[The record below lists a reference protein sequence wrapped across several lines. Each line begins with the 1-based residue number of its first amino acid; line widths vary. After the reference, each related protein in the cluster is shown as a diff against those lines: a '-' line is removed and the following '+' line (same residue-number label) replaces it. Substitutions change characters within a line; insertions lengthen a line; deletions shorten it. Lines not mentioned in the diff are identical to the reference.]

1 MRILTSLRS
10 TISALFHRSLVEKE
24 IEEELRA
31 HIQDRANDLER
42 SGVPGAE
49 AERRARLEF
58 GGYQKF
64 KEEIREAQ
72 GTHSLETLI
81 QDLRYA
87 LRMLRRSP
95 GFTAVAVL
103 TLTLGIGANTAFF
116 SVTDT
121 LLLRSL
127 PFHRPDRIAL
137 LQNALVEN
145 SFPPHDTAKQ
155 FHDWAQHSSYLADAA
170 VFEGIDAN
178 LGGGRGMIRAHI
190 TQTSWNFFSVLGT
203 QPTVGHGFVPGDE
216 VDATG
221 FGLPGRNAVA
231 VIGYGLWQELFGG
244 NPKALGATIIVAGN
258 RLMVVGVAPRGFDYP
273 DHCVLWK
280 PAAFSRGNNGWV
292 AIARLKPGISWAQAR
307 AAFAVEVAPQLPKPA
322 KTESPDLAPQLLSLQ
337 DGLLGPVKNATLLL
351 LGAVLLVLLIA
362 CTNVANLLIA
372 RTADRRAEL
381 SIRAALGASRGRLA
395 RQLLTECLLLSL
407 VAAIGGLL
415 AAYCTVP
422 LAAIVEPPPPG
433 VQSYSVLNG
442 HVLAFTLAA
451 SVIAALLFGLLPV
464 LDIGN
469 LRVPS
474 PQPSTTSRGSRVIR
488 QAVVAAQVILTMVL
502 LSASVLVGHA
512 FAHLMS
518 TDRGYNVKGI
528 ATVSVSLDGT
538 TYQSGDRQLQYFEE
552 VLDRVRSLAGVRSV
566 SATEFLPLDARGFI
580 GGDYGI
586 DGHPA
591 KRNSM
596 IVPVFGDYFQTMGG
610 QILYGREFNDAEVRS
625 GAKVAVVNER
635 FAAAFGEPSQAI
647 GRRLTTA
654 GGSSWQIVGVVKGM
668 DYETDPTI
676 INPFQVFIPPT
687 HPGIFPPATFVARV
701 DAPVESHLS
710 AIRDTIRSVDADV
723 PVFGGETMQQR
734 LNDLFAHPRFYRFII
749 WTFAGFALLL
759 IVAGTYG
766 LLAYTVAR
774 RTSEIGIRM
783 ALGATRSNVG
793 HMVLGEAFL
802 TVCVGIIGGAPIIFW
817 IKRLA
822 GSLMGSAPGSLA
834 APIAFGALAILAVA
848 LLAAYIP
855 ARCAMR
861 VDPVVALRYE

>member
-1 MRILTSLRS
+1 MRIFASLRS
-10 TISALFHRSLVEKE
+10 IISALFHRSLVEKE

-42 SGVPGAE
+42 SGVPRAE
-49 AERRARLEF
+49 AERRARLDF
-58 GGYQKF
+58 GDYQKF

-87 LRMLRRSP
+87 LRMLRKSP

-103 TLTLGIGANTAFF
+103 TLALGIGANTAIF

-121 LLLRSL
+121 LLFRSL

-137 LQNALVEN
+137 LQNAIVED
-145 SFPPHDTAKQ
+145 SFPPHDTVKQ
-155 FHDWAQHSSYLADAA
+155 FHDWAQRSTYLADAA

-178 LGGGRGMIRAHI
+178 LGGGRGVIRAHI
-190 TQTSWNFFSVLGT
+190 VQTSWNFFSVLGT
-203 QPTVGHGFVPGDE
+203 QPTVGHGFARDDE

-244 NPKALGATIIVAGN
+244 DPKALGATISVEGN
-258 RLMVVGVAPRGFDYP
+258 RLMVIGVAPRGFDYP

-292 AIARLKPGISWAQAR
+292 AIARLKPGISWAHAR
-307 AAFAVEVAPQLPKPA
+307 SAFAVEVAPQLPKPA

-351 LGAVLLVLLIA
+351 LGAVLLVLLMA

-372 RTADRRAEL
+372 RTADRRVEL
-381 SIRAALGASRGRLA
+381 SVRAALGASRGRLA

-407 VAAIGGLL
+407 VAAIAGLL
-415 AAYCTVP
+415 AAYWTVP
-422 LAAIVEPPPPG
+422 LAAIVEPPPLG

-451 SVIAALLFGLLPV
+451 SVIAAMLFGLLPV

-469 LRVPS
+469 LRVLG
-474 PQPSTTSRGSRVIR
+474 PQPSATSRGARVIR
-488 QAVVAAQVILTMVL
+488 QAVVAAQVMLTMVL
-502 LSASVLVGHA
+502 LSASVMVGHA
-512 FAHLMS
+512 FAHIMS
-518 TDRGYNVKGI
+518 TDRGYNVKAI
-528 ATVSVSLDGT
+528 ATVSVSLGGT
-538 TYQSGDRQLQYFEE
+538 TYQSGDRQLPYFEE
-552 VLDRVRSLAGVRSV
+552 VLDRVRNLAGVRSV

-580 GGDYGI
+580 GGDFGI

-596 IVPVFGDYFQTMGG
+596 IVPVFANYFQTMGG

-635 FAAAFGEPSQAI
+635 FAAGFGEPSQAI

-668 DYETDPTI
+668 DYETDPTL
-676 INPFQVFIPPT
+676 INPFQVFIPPA

-710 AIRDTIRSVDADV
+710 AIRDTIRSVDTDV
-723 PVFGGETMQQR
+723 PVFGAETMQQR
-734 LNDLFAHPRFYRFII
+734 LNELFAHPRFYRFII
-749 WTFAGFALLL
+749 WTFTGFALLL

-783 ALGATRSNVG
+783 ALGATRTNVG
-793 HMVLGEAFL
+793 RMVLGEAFL
-802 TVCVGIIGGAPIIFW
+802 TVCVGIIGGAPLIFW

-822 GSLMGSAPGSLA
+822 GSLMGSAPGSLT